1 LGQYERAINFY
12 QQSLP
17 IHQELKNR
25 KGEALVLSNLCDT
38 YKSQEQSKKAIEMQQ
53 QSLLIH
59 QDLQYYQHEANF
71 LLELGDT
78 YYNQQEYD
86 RAIDLYQ
93 KYLAFFQ
100 EPLNVEKTANSL
112 LNFGNAHDIL
122 GQYEEAI
129 NFYQQS
135 LEIAKKT
142 DNPQEEIQSLHQ
154 LGITHNSQ
162 GEYERA
168 KEYYQECLQLSEK
181 LQDSKGLVI
190 ALNGLGDANYYL
202 GQHQEAIDLYHKSL
216 AISQKYQ
223 YRWAEADSRNGLGRI
238 YYSQEKYQPALEFYQ
253 ECFAIKAE
261 IGDIPGEAKGR
272 TKVAL
277 AYKSLQEPQ
286 RAIEFLQQSLEIFQQ
301 ISDPEGQ
308 ADCQNHL
315 GVAYQDLKQHQQ
327 ARNHYQASLEI
338 ATPEGMPTICL
349 NAGQNYGHLEFQE
362 NNWSAAI
369 APYQK
374 AIEAAEILRVRSL
387 TDNRRQKVMIDA
399 IEIYA
404 NTIQCH
410 INLQQYDLA
419 LEYTER
425 YRCKQLVDLI
435 ASKDLYQDEKI
446 PENVR
451 NLMQEHEKLQRQIEN
466 IRDRDTRED
475 SNNNRSNILPTPTTR
490 YWRAENEARNK
501 SIIEKEIAKR
511 KIWEQ
516 IRKQDPVIAQG
527 IQVAH
532 LKFSQ
537 LQQLINNE
545 HSAILSFY
553 STKTDTHIFILRQ
566 NSIHLHSCPQQGR
579 DNLQQ
584 WLKENWFNLYVPDK
598 NKNDKENEK
607 NNKKWKQQMPE
618 FLAELAD
625 RLNIQKLIQNHL
637 EEIEELILIPH
648 QQLHLIPLGALP
660 ISENQYLHDKYLI
673 RTLASCQI
681 LSFCQDRVQL
691 QTAPTYGIV
700 ENTKLD
706 LPFSHLEG
714 ETVAQLYQ
722 VSPEKRLQGAEATVS
737 KYRELLKQI
746 NRLLSSHHAVSRID
760 NNLESALMLAEN
772 QKITLG
778 ELLTP
783 AYRFPEL
790 EEVFLSCCETNL
802 GTAQPT
808 DDILTL
814 NTGFLSAG
822 ARGVISTLWEVEDLV
837 SCIFSIIYHQLRAE
851 SIDRVRAVQKAQQ
864 TMINMTKK
872 QLEQKIKPF
881 KKQQKE
887 RYERELETLSQTQ
900 NALKTQEP
908 QSKDS
913 PEYQTWEE
921 ELNIAIKKYDRIW
934 AEQRKFKRILEQVRE
949 REYPFSHP
957 VHWSSFICAG
967 LRD

>member
-1 LGQYERAINFY
+1 
-12 QQSLP
+12 
-17 IHQELKNR
+17 
-25 KGEALVLSNLCDT
+25 
-38 YKSQEQSKKAIEMQQ
+38 
-53 QSLLIH
+53 
-59 QDLQYYQHEANF
+59 
-71 LLELGDT
+71 
-78 YYNQQEYD
+78 
-86 RAIDLYQ
+86 
-93 KYLAFFQ
+93 
-100 EPLNVEKTANSL
+100 
-112 LNFGNAHDIL
+112 
-122 GQYEEAI
+122 
-129 NFYQQS
+129 
-135 LEIAKKT
+135 
-142 DNPQEEIQSLHQ
+142 
-154 LGITHNSQ
+154 
-162 GEYERA
+162 
-168 KEYYQECLQLSEK
+168 
-181 LQDSKGLVI
+181 
-190 ALNGLGDANYYL
+190 
-202 GQHQEAIDLYHKSL
+202 
-216 AISQKYQ
+216 
-223 YRWAEADSRNGLGRI
+223 
-238 YYSQEKYQPALEFYQ
+238 
-253 ECFAIKAE
+253 
-261 IGDIPGEAKGR
+261 
-272 TKVAL
+272 
-277 AYKSLQEPQ
+277 
-286 RAIEFLQQSLEIFQQ
+286 
-301 ISDPEGQ
+301 
-308 ADCQNHL
+308 
-315 GVAYQDLKQHQQ
+315 
-327 ARNHYQASLEI
+327 
-338 ATPEGMPTICL
+338 MPTICL

-446 PENVR
+446 PEKVR
-451 NLMQEHEKLQRQIEN
+451 NLIQEYEKLQRQIEN
-466 IRDRDTRED
+466 IRDRDNRED
-475 SNNNRSNILPTPTTR
+475 SNNNRSSILPATR
-490 YWRAENEARNK
+490 YWRAQNEARNK
-501 SIIEKEIAKR
+501 SIIKMEIAKR
-511 KIWEQ
+511 KIWEE

-566 NSIHLHSCPQQGR
+566 NSIQLHSCPQQGR

-598 NKNDKENEK
+598 NKNDKENQE
-607 NNKKWKQQMPE
+607 NYKKWQQQMPDL
-618 FLAELAD
+618 LAELAN

-637 EEIEELILIPH
+637 EDIEELILIPH

-660 ISENQYLHDKYLI
+660 ISDSEYLHDKYLI

-706 LPFSHLEG
+706 LPFSHLEAQ
-714 ETVAQLYQ
+714 TVAQLCQ
-722 VSPEKRLQGAEATVS
+722 VSPDKHLQGAEATVS

-802 GTAQPT
+802 GTPQPT

-822 ARGVISTLWEVEDLV
+822 ARGVISTLWEVNDLA
-837 SCIFSIIYHQLRAE
+837 SCIFSIIYHRLRAE
-851 SIDRVRAVQKAQQ
+851 GIDRVRAVQKTQQ
-864 TMINMTKK
+864 TMVKMTEK
-872 QLEQKIKPF
+872 QLQQEIKTF
-881 KKQQKE
+881 KKQQKK
-887 RYERELETLSQTQ
+887 RYKRELE
-900 NALKTQEP
+900 ALTEEQRDLETQEP

-913 PEYQTWEE
+913 PEYQAWKEK
-921 ELNIAIKKYDRIW
+921 LNNAIQKYVRKDQ
-934 AEQRKFKRILEQVRE
+934 EQREFELRLKEARK

-957 VHWSSFICAG
+957 VYWSSFICAG